1 MVMENSKKQ
10 KVFSAAGIRLYK
22 PLSKETQ
29 KGPQLG
35 GKFFRFFVLFL
46 TIGLTLYFY

>member
-1 MVMENSKKQ
+1 MEDSKKQ

-22 PLSKETQ
+22 PLSEEAQ

-35 GKFFRFFVLFL
+35 GKFFIFFVLFL
-46 TIGLTLYFY
+46 VIGFTLYFY